1 MKIFT
6 NCFLL
11 IISLFAT
18 ILVRGQVNQWKKM
31 AAQLDSAAFEK
42 AVDPARYGL
51 DKSPDFTLIGKWKN
65 DPAVSADSLYSL
77 LISWNRYQKP
87 VRNGIICRY
96 WIKITP
102 SVSVP
107 YFVYIPR
114 GYDPSRKTAVLIYYK
129 GGWLSR
135 PQFSGNYVKEM
146 VTDNPTFDYLDEYN
160 MIEIFPALRQD
171 LAIYGKYGY
180 EHLMAMLT
188 ETKKRFN
195 VDDNKVFLAGFSD
208 GGKTVYNASFLL
220 QTPFAC
226 FYPIN
231 GSFPS
236 RPDFPNFINRPIYS
250 IVAEKDELTVPQS
263 IKSKAE
269 YANRMGA
276 SWIYRELADK
286 KHFYHKYASE
296 VVPVLF
302 RHMQVTSRQAL
313 PVSCTYDRG
322 YNDSVFRGI
331 DWLQIS
337 VDTKRPATA
346 VHFTDSIHT
355 YSMSGESSDYLYGEK
370 TGQLRAHYL
379 DNTFTITASKVDMVT
394 LYISPLMVDLQ
405 KPVSVVINGKKV
417 FEHKVTASK
426 EFMAGWFLNNFDRAQ
441 LYVNKIEVA
450 VSE

>member
-1 MKIFT
+1 MKIYA

-11 IISLFAT
+11 IISLFVAD
-18 ILVRGQVNQWKKM
+18 LVRGQVDRWKKM
-31 AAQLDSAAFEK
+31 AAQPDSAAFER

-65 DPAVSADSLYSL
+65 DQAVSADSLYTL
-77 LISWNRYQKP
+77 LINWNRYQKP
-87 VRNGIICRY
+87 ASNGIICRY
-96 WIKITP
+96 WVTPAP

-114 GYDPSRKTAVLIYYK
+114 GYDPLRKTAVLIYYK
-129 GGWLSR
+129 GGWISR
-135 PQFSGNYVKEM
+135 PQFPGNYVKEI

-160 MIEIFPALRQD
+160 MIEIYPALRQD

-195 VDDNKVFLAGFSD
+195 VDDNKVFLSGFSD
-208 GGKTVYNASFLL
+208 GGKTVYNVSSLL

-269 YANRMGA
+269 YANRLGA

-286 KHFYHKYASE
+286 KHFYHKYAGE
-296 VVPVLF
+296 VLPTLF

-322 YNDSVFRGI
+322 YNDSVFSGI

-337 VDTKRPATA
+337 VDTKRPPTA
-346 VHFTDSIHT
+346 QHFTDSIHT

-370 TGQLRAHYL
+370 TGQVRAHYL
-379 DNTFTITASKVDMVT
+379 DNTFTISASKVDMVT

-405 KPVSVVINGKKV
+405 KPVSVVINGKKM
-417 FEHKVTASK
+417 FEQKVTASK
-426 EFMAGWFLNNFDRAQ
+426 EFMVSWFLSNFDRAQ
-441 LYVNKIEVA
+441 LFVNKIEVA